1 MLIRTLRCLGVP
13 QSVAQHIHIKQRQRG
28 YDEASFVESFVLLNG
43 VGGDC
48 LDDFEQLRA
57 DAGLSEMLGHG
68 VPSPE
73 AARKFLYEFHDEENI
88 AAAKQARLPGV
99 IAYIPGENA
108 ALHGLGEVNRDLVRE
123 VGRRCAD
130 QKIATIDQDAT
141 LIESRK
147 QEALRSYAGERG
159 YQPMLAVWAEMNL
172 VVADEFRD
180 GNVPAA

>member
-1 MLIRTLRCLGVP
+1 MLIRTLRSLGVA

-57 DAGLSEMLGHG
+57 DAGLSQMLGHG

-73 AARKFLYEFHDEENI
+73 AARKFLYEFHEEENI
-88 AAAKQARLPGV
+88 AAAKQARLPGA

-108 ALHGLGEVNRDLVRE
+108 ALHGLRE
-123 VGRRCAD
+123 P
-130 QKIATIDQDAT
+130 Q
-141 LIESRK
+141 
-147 QEALRSYAGERG
+147 
-159 YQPMLAVWAEMNL
+159 
-172 VVADEFRD
+172 
-180 GNVPAA
+180 